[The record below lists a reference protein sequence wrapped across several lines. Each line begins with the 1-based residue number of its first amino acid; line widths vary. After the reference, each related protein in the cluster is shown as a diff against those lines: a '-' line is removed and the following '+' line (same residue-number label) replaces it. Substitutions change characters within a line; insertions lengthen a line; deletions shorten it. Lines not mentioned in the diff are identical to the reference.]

1 LKIKSEEIVV
11 NFIINFFCK
20 NKKIIFSLIIFIL
33 VFCVLGLPFTKW
45 GFSTVDDF
53 PVFLH
58 SQITSL
64 KNIFLGDISAWDVLA
79 PYNFD
84 IPKETSFFS
93 AYYRPM
99 MFLSYYI
106 GSIFWGDSAYG
117 HFLFT
122 IFLHA
127 LNSVILFNIF
137 SSICSYLIAFL
148 ISMFFA
154 FNPSYADW
162 IGWIAAQQYI
172 MGLFFL
178 LISILFFKNFLDKKK
193 LIYFALSGLFYLLT
207 ILGKE
212 VLIIFPIIAFFGAY
226 LYETKHLDIKIFGV
240 IKNIFRY
247 LFLTLNYWIALL
259 IYFCLRAYIFSIN
272 FGQASSGNLP
282 NITSIY
288 FFLKAKIYY
297 LFVILTD
304 LFGLWFV
311 PWGCPKIKLLIYL
324 IIFFIF
330 IWLFIKSSQKIILIY
345 CLFSITILWWPIIL
359 GYYSRYL
366 YESIPFVCLYFLFG
380 IKFYSGNIST
390 LLKKL
395 FIYLFCF
402 YLFIN
407 TFYLFIN
414 IKFREK
420 NFFIINRAFNLLAY
434 NPNLKNRN
442 LCFIGVPSKFSPGCE
457 RAISLKNKNYSTV
470 ILHDLDLVSCIS
482 GKTWKMQE
490 IFGVKIKHYFDANE
504 FLENNFLEIEKIKN
518 GFRFVSSN
526 PEKIWF
532 IKRDLSGGYLPVGIA
547 ILNKVTKNNKICDAS
562 LIINNRW
569 IKLNPVFITW
579 DYKNQKFKIL
589 GELNA

>member
-1 LKIKSEEIVV
+1 M
-11 NFIINFFCK
+11 NFIINFTCK
-20 NKKIIFSLIIFIL
+20 NKKIILSLIIFIL
-33 VFCVLGLPFTKW
+33 VFGILGLPFTKW

-64 KNIFLGDISAWDVLA
+64 KNMFLGDISAWDVLA

-84 IPKETSFFS
+84 ISKETSFFS

-99 MFLSYYI
+99 MFFSYYV
-106 GSIFWGDSAYG
+106 GSIFFGDSAYG

-162 IGWIAAQQYI
+162 MGWIAAQQYP

-193 LIYFALSGLFYLLT
+193 LIFFILSSLFYLLT

-212 VLIIFPIIAFFGAY
+212 VLIIFPIIAFFAAY
-226 LYETKHLDIKIFGV
+226 LYETKYLGIKISGV

-247 LFLTLNYWIALL
+247 LFLTLNYWVALL

-272 FGQASSGNLP
+272 FSQVSSGNLFSFT
-282 NITSIY
+282 NIIY
-288 FFLKAKIYY
+288 FFQSKIYY
-297 LFVILTD
+297 LFVIFTD

-311 PWGCPKIKLLIYL
+311 PWGCPLIKSLFYL
-324 IIFFIF
+324 IIFLAF
-330 IWLFIKSSQKIILIY
+330 IWLFIKSSQKLILIY

-380 IKFYSGNIST
+380 MKFYSGNIST
-390 LLKKL
+390 LLKKIF
-395 FIYLFCF
+395 FIFFSFYLILNIF

-407 TFYLFIN
+407 L
-414 IKFREK
+414 KFREE
-420 NFFIINRAFNLLAY
+420 NSFIINKTFDLLACDS
-434 NPNLKNRN
+434 NLKNRN

-457 RAISLKNKNYSTV
+457 RAISLKNKDYSTI
-470 ILHDLDLVSCIS
+470 ILHDLDLVSCVS
-482 GKTWKMQE
+482 GKTSKMQE

-504 FLENNFLEIEKIKN
+504 ILENNFLKIKKIEN
-518 GFRFVSSN
+518 GFKFVSSN

-532 IKRDLSGGYLPVGIA
+532 IKRDLSGGYLPVGMA
-547 ILNKVTKNNKICDAS
+547 ILDKVTKNNKIYDVS

-569 IKLNPVFITW
+569 LKLNPVFITW
-579 DYKNQKFKIL
+579 DYVNQKFKIL